1 MDELVSF
8 LNQTTRM
15 LLDLDPDGREK
26 LAGLKGRTFCIEV
39 TVPQVTLYLVPTDHG
54 LKFANECTGEPD
66 VTLTGPLSAFIRL
79 SRPDSQGNLSAN
91 SQISMHGDAEAGQ
104 AFGKVLSQ
112 LDIDWEEGLSRFV
125 GDTSARKIGN
135 VVRDLSDWATES
147 MDLSRTNAAEYLQ
160 EEKRLL
166 VTDLARERFRNDVN
180 ALRADVDRIEQRILR
195 LMALKDRSSAE
206 NRREDPEES

>member
-1 MDELVSF
+1 M
-8 LNQTTRM
+8 
-15 LLDLDPDGREK
+15 
-26 LAGLKGRTFCIEV
+26 
-39 TVPQVTLYLVPTDHG
+39 
-54 LKFANECTGEPD
+54 
-66 VTLTGPLSAFIRL
+66 
-79 SRPDSQGNLSAN
+79 
-91 SQISMHGDAEAGQ
+91 
-104 AFGKVLSQ
+104 
-112 LDIDWEEGLSRFV
+112 
-125 GDTSARKIGN
+125 
-135 VVRDLSDWATES
+135 RDLSDWATES